1 MPNPPIAR
9 SGLPLLER
17 ILLYG
22 GPDSGKSRAL
32 LTVAKW
38 HQKRG
43 SDAVFYVV
51 SNDMGY
57 HPLLMPGG
65 EFDELE
71 NVVVEEAM
79 NMAEHFDAVRRFNK
93 KIRPHD
99 WLSVDLLSAV
109 WEAAQDEYAER
120 EFGVDLAEYW
130 ATERPKGSDDYPV
143 KGWEWGPINKR
154 YRSFAMNEVMR
165 CRGHV
170 LCMSGQR
177 QLKEASRSGKGG
189 EDPQLAAIYQRIA
202 WAAAGQKDDT
212 HRFHTVLHLKPNAK
226 RDRWTMTTAR
236 ERARTREPM
245 TGEPLRDF
253 FIDYLRGRAGW
264 AL

>member
-1 MPNPPIAR
+1 MPTPPVSK
-9 SGLPLLER
+9 SGRPLLER

-43 SDAVFYVV
+43 SDAVFYIV

-71 NVVVEEAM
+71 NVVVEDVVSM
-79 NMAEHFDAVRRFNK
+79 DDHFAAVRQFNK

-99 WLSVDLLSAV
+99 WLVVDLLDAV
-109 WEAAQDEYAER
+109 WAAAQDEYAEK
-120 EFGVDLAEYW
+120 EWGVDLAEHW
-130 ATERPKGSDDYPV
+130 ATDRPKGSDEYPV
-143 KGWEWGPINKR
+143 SGWEWGPINKR

-170 LCMSGQR
+170 MCMSGQR
-177 QLKEASRSGKGG
+177 PLKEPSKSGKGG
-189 EDPQLAAIYQRIA
+189 EDPSLAAIYRRIA
-202 WAAAGQKDDT
+202 WVPQGQKDDT
-212 HRFHTVLHLKPNAK
+212 HRFHTVLHLTPNAK
-226 RDRWTMTTAR
+226 RDKWTMTTAR
-236 ERARTREPM
+236 ERAAARRDLV
-245 TGEPLRDF
+245 GAPLKDF
-253 FIDYLRGRAGW
+253 FLDYLKGVAGW
-264 AL
+264 KL